1 MATPQDIIQLKAF
14 ARQDAL
20 LLGGVWMV
28 SFAFI
33 VMAPK
38 SILGGL
44 LAFATPFVVGWLLRR
59 FRDKA
64 LDGVISFRRGYA
76 YSVFCFIYA
85 SLLFAVAQY
94 VYFRFIDGGMFVQLL
109 SESAKVIEEGIV
121 IIDSHRLLE
130 TVQNQMSGIDIMFT
144 SESSTVII
152 EAGNFRARIPS
163 GDIAEYPQIPNIESR
178 SALVM
183 SAQIFKLL
191 IDRTFFSI
199 SKDDSRQ
206 DFTGAFLTI
215 SQNGTIQMVSTDSHR
230 LSRAESTI
238 NITGALPAMFETG
251 VIVPR
256 KGLSELSKA
265 LDTGDVSLDISSN
278 KLIVL
283 YGNTSFYINLIAG
296 NFPDFSKVI
305 PVQLDHKAVIKRDSF
320 LQMLKRASIFT
331 AKTGTIRLTMNTGRL
346 DISNVDSKSG
356 EMHDYVEADYD
367 GSGVTAGFNWRY
379 ISDILNVIDSDSV
392 SLEIIDMD
400 SPAVIR
406 DVNSDKFDFIVM
418 PMQL

>member
-1 MATPQDIIQLKAF
+1 MKFSIDKDIFANILK
-14 ARQDAL
+14 RID
-20 LLGGVWMV
+20 GVCSNRG
-28 SFAFI
+28 SFAILSSCLIEARDNSI
-33 VMAPK
+33 VVTGTDLE
-38 SILGGL
+38 ITLR
-44 LAFATPFVVGWLLRR
+44 VV
-59 FRDKA
+59 
-64 LDGVISFRRGYA
+64 
-76 YSVFCFIYA
+76 
-85 SLLFAVAQY
+85 
-94 VYFRFIDGGMFVQLL
+94 
-109 SESAKVIEEGIV
+109 ESAKVIEEGIV